1 MFEFYLVIKQI
12 IIKYIII
19 FKFFLIRQRS
29 NINKKFNSDNKKE

>member
-19 FKFFLIRQRS
+19 FKIFLIRQRS